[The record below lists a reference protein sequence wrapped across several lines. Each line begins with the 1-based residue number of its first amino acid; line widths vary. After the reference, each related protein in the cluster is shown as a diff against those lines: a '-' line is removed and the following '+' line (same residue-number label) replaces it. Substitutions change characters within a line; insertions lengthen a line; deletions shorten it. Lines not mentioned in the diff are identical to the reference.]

1 MNILARDRVIAARI
15 QTLQSSPFY
24 GLAAMR
30 FSLVEDESHPDM
42 WTDGKTLGYSPKW
55 ALDVSFDL
63 LKGTIAHCAHH
74 VALCHHL
81 RREGRN
87 ERNWN
92 KATDVVVNAAMD
104 EAGFVLPK
112 GVNVSIADAEKAAEE
127 IYETY
132 IDPPDNPRGREKGN
146 QEGDDP
152 SQSDQPG
159 ECKDQENP
167 DGSKLSESQIDKA
180 VQEQLQDTAA
190 LAQQAKGIG
199 DLPAGIARQINK
211 LLYPQQDWAEQLR
224 EFMLNLAKSD
234 YSWSRPN
241 RRFIHQGLYL
251 PSLHSENDMGK
262 VVIAVDTSG
271 SINSRKLTQFCTEI
285 NGIFEQV
292 NPESVTV
299 IYCDMRIKSV
309 SEFARDEYPI
319 ACECSGGG
327 GTDLRPPFDYVEENE
342 LNPDVFLYFTDCVGP
357 TPEIA
362 PHYPVVWIDQNNW
375 SEERLSSNGLLP
387 RFGKRIGIPD

>member
-1 MNILARDRVIAARI
+1 MNNLARDRVIAARI

-30 FSLVEDESHPDM
+30 FELVEDESHSDM

-55 ALDVSFDL
+55 AIDVSFDL

-87 ERNWN
+87 EKNWN
-92 KATDVVVNAAMD
+92 RACDVVVNSAMD
-104 EAGFVLPK
+104 EAGFALPK
-112 GVNVSIADAEKAAEE
+112 GVKVNKADAEKAAEE
-127 IYETY
+127 IYGGY
-132 IDPPDNPRGREKGN
+132 IDPPNNPHGGGKGN
-146 QEGDDP
+146 KEGDDP
-152 SQSDQPG
+152 SKSDQPG
-159 ECKDQENP
+159 ECKDQENA
-167 DGSKLSESQIDKA
+167 DGSSLSESQVEQAI
-180 VQEQLQDTAA
+180 QEQMQDTAA

-211 LLYPQQDWAEQLR
+211 LLYPQQDWSEQLR
-224 EFMLNLAKSD
+224 DFMLNLAKSD

-251 PSLHSENDMGK
+251 PSLHSETDMGK
-262 VVIAVDTSG
+262 IVIAVDTSG
-271 SINSRKLTQFCTEI
+271 SINKRKLSQFCSEI

-309 SEFARDEYPI
+309 AEFSRDEYPI
-319 ACECSGGG
+319 EFECAGGG
-327 GTDLRPPFDYVEENE
+327 GTDLRPPFQYVADNDI
-342 LNPDVFLYFTDCVGP
+342 NPDVFLYFTDLGGT
-357 TPEIA
+357 TPETA
-362 PHYPVVWIDQNNW
+362 PHYPVVWIDQND
-375 SEERLSSNGLLP
+375 SGESFLSQYGLMP
-387 RFGKRIGIPD
+387 SFGRMIGIPS